1 MAWLESH
8 QQLERHPKTHSL
20 MSIMGWSLDETI
32 GKLHRFWW
40 WCLDFAPT
48 GDLRKFNDNV
58 IGGSVG
64 LSADMSV
71 KFVRAMVEACWLDR
85 GNGVFRIHDWPHY
98 AGRFLRDTRF
108 KRQPE
113 RWKEVQSLYEIP
125 VSRQSAD
132 NPPNQPTNQPTVS
145 PPPARAAEV
154 PDELLTEGQAMTQ
167 AHTAGVPEDFARYVF
182 PDWESRG
189 GKDGAGVKTPW
200 AGYVKKR
207 WNREQQEWTAGTHR
221 GKQKGRNEK
230 DTRSEIDRDRH
241 RTGIKTTAG
250 DGLRSL

>member
-1 MAWLESH
+1 MAL
-8 QQLERHPKTHSL
+8 
-20 MSIMGWSLDETI
+20 MGWSLDETI

-58 IGGSVG
+58 LGGSVG

-85 GNGVFRIHDWPHY
+85 GNGVFRVHDWPHY

-132 NPPNQPTNQPTVS
+132 NPPNQPTNQPTKS
-145 PPPARAAEV
+145 THTAREGIEGHRPPPTLATV
-154 PDELLTEGQAMTQ
+154 L
-167 AHTAGVPEDFARYVF
+167 AHASTAGIPPEVAEKFFHEAEARTFAASGMWT
-182 PDWESRG
+182 DIRG
-189 GKDGAGVKTPW
+189 NEMGNWKNALQAYWLGWQNRNHGKHE
-200 AGYVKKR
+200 
-207 WNREQQEWTAGTHR
+207 NR
-221 GKQKGRNEK
+221 N
-230 DTRSEIDRDRH
+230 EIDRDRN

-250 DGLRSL
+250 NGLRSL